1 MHFKI
6 FNLVNL
12 SMFGVPLLACLGI
25 TIIIKIIRR
34 AIHVSYVSNV
44 KITEKVVIVTGSNTG
59 VGYVTAEDLARR
71 GAKVI
76 LACRDPQRG
85 LAARDNII
93 QSTGNKKIIFKQ
105 LDLSSFKSVRD
116 FSNDVLKSESRLD
129 ILINN
134 AGILNVG
141 NYLTEDKLPIEAQIN
156 HFSPFLLT
164 MLLLPLLK
172 LSSPSRIINV
182 SSIFYIFGNV
192 DGLHKQTQCSVLGRY
207 VERVYSNTKLA
218 NILFTRKL
226 SEYLKNTGI
235 TASCLHPG
243 AVSSELYRNRRF
255 TNFWFSYFINLT
267 AKQGAQTSIYLAVD
281 PSLDSVSGKYF
292 SNCREVTPIKKARD
306 DKAAEK
312 LWALSE
318 NIVFGKNKEL

>member
-1 MHFKI
+1 
-6 FNLVNL
+6 
-12 SMFGVPLLACLGI
+12 MFRQA
-25 TIIIKIIRR
+25 THRN
-34 AIHVSYVSNV
+34 YVSNV
-44 KITEKVVIVTGSNTG
+44 KIKDKVVIITGSNTG
-59 VGYVTAEDLARR
+59 VGYATAEDLAMR

-76 LACRDPQRG
+76 LACRNPQRG
-85 LAARDNII
+85 LAARDKII

-116 FSNDVLKSESRLD
+116 FADDILKSESRLD

-141 NYLTEDKLPIEAQIN
+141 NYLTADKLPIEAQVN

-172 LSSPSRIINV
+172 SSAPSRIINV

-192 DGLHKQTQCSVLGRY
+192 DNLDKQTKSSILGRY

-226 SEYLKNTGI
+226 SEHLKSTRV
-235 TASCLHPG
+235 TANCLHPG
-243 AVSSELYRNRRF
+243 AVSTDLFRNRRF
-255 TNFWFSYFINLT
+255 TDLWFSWFINLT
-267 AKQGAQTSIYLAVD
+267 ANQGAQTSIYLAID

-306 DKAAEK
+306 DNAAER
-312 LWALSE
+312 LWSLSE
-318 NIVFGKNKEL
+318 DIVFSKNKEL